1 MGKMRR
7 ALIGNRGGRSIR
19 KKRKEEENIALRMSE
34 KAIRKY
40 AIIY

>member
-1 MGKMRR
+1 MGKIG
-7 ALIGNRGGRSIR
+7 ALTGNRGGRSFQ
-19 KKRKEEENIALRMSE
+19 KKRREEENIALRMSE